1 MEMSPEVQKIRAN
14 AGDGALFGI
23 LYLYTRQ
30 NRKRFHRFG
39 GKREDQG
46 TPHKGRITLALSQPF
61 CVPRDGS
68 KLSGLG
74 IVFGRQPGLFL
85 DKHIKQINRYRQ
97 KCHGTMLSR

>member
-1 MEMSPEVQKIRAN
+1 
-14 AGDGALFGI
+14 
-23 LYLYTRQ
+23 
-30 NRKRFHRFG
+30 
-39 GKREDQG
+39 
-46 TPHKGRITLALSQPF
+46 LSQPF